1 MVAWNFSRTAA
12 RAIDAMSV
20 LEKAKQ
26 VRVVTVFNEKDLDTK
41 HSAEEVAKN
50 LSLHGI
56 DVTVDSVDAA
66 DRRGSRKPHGFVRR
80 RPAVMGAYGYSRIR
94 DFILGGATK
103 SLLTRPRFQFC
114 FLIDGA
120 EVRMATLLERRIQR
134 LDLSKSALGGLKATI
149 SPASNGL
156 SNLGS
161 VGPLER
167 RPINCLAKIAPMPTV
182 RAIANAPP
190 EHHSQRRLEQICA
203 PGSRADRTRNRQEN
217 E

>member
-1 MVAWNFSRTAA
+1 
-12 RAIDAMSV
+12 
-20 LEKAKQ
+20 
-26 VRVVTVFNEKDLDTK
+26 
-41 HSAEEVAKN
+41 
-50 LSLHGI
+50 
-56 DVTVDSVDAA
+56 
-66 DRRGSRKPHGFVRR
+66 
-80 RPAVMGAYGYSRIR
+80 
-94 DFILGGATK
+94 
-103 SLLTRPRFQFC
+103 
-114 FLIDGA
+114 
-120 EVRMATLLERRIQR
+120 MATLLERRIQR